1 MAVVEEAVH
10 TCCGDVKDSF
20 RPEHKPEP
28 IAFSNG
34 WVQKFKRQRAL
45 KKYIG
50 HGESGSANMD
60 LYRTQVGQIQM
71 SLEGFDPDNIY
82 NCDETGLFLK
92 AVLNNSCYWPNSWQ
106 GDPLGLHCISVVVQ
120 FTAERFDSIHIL
132 SEYQKTRSLGLG
144 VETKADQVIH
154 LQEELRERYVGNEET
169 IADQKSFSVLN
180 YLSMI
185 NREGPLPGIVEVA
198 HEIMGREQYKGTFQ
212 QLKENGFVDDDNSE
226 DSDNDTWAT
235 TTNLTWIKKT
245 QSQLLVT
252 KRSR

>member
-106 GDPLGLHCISVVVQ
+106 GDPLGLHC
-120 FTAERFDSIHIL
+120 
-132 SEYQKTRSLGLG
+132 LG